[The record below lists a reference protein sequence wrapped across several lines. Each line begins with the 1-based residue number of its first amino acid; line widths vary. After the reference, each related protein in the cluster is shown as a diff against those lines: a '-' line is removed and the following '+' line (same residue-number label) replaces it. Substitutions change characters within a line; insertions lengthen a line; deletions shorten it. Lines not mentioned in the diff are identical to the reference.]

1 MFSGLS
7 KNEFSTPVHFEAWAV
22 VGMATLLKYWAP
34 WCGSCRLYS
43 PAINRLVMAHAEN
56 IELVDIDVSK
66 QPELAEKAGVLS
78 LPTLSLVVDGEEVL
92 RLTGLMSYEKLEK
105 AVLEVLS

>member
-1 MFSGLS
+1 MAAMS
-7 KNEFSTPVHFEAWAV
+7 K
-22 VGMATLLKYWAP
+22 ATLLKYWAP

-43 PAINRLVMAHAEN
+43 PAIDRLVMTHAEI

-66 QPELAEKAGVLS
+66 QPELAEQEGVLS
-78 LPTLSLVVDGEEVL
+78 LPTLSLVVAGEEVL

-105 AVLEVLS
+105 AVLEALV

>member
-1 MFSGLS
+1 
-7 KNEFSTPVHFEAWAV
+7 
-22 VGMATLLKYWAP
+22 
-34 WCGSCRLYS
+34 
-43 PAINRLVMAHAEN
+43 MAHAEN